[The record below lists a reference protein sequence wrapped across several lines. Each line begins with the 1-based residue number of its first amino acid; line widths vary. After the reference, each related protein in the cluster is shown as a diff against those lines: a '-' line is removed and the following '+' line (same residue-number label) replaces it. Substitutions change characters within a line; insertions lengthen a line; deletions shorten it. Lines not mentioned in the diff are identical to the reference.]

1 MSKSLYMKPF
11 PAFAAIEFNSV
22 PAGIFAADALLKKSP
37 IAMIR
42 SGTIGE
48 GRYLILLAGTTA
60 SVEEAHVEALFHGGL
75 QIADDCLLPDI
86 HPALYHA
93 ILGNVRNVG
102 DGPIWVLETPTVS
115 CNIQATERA
124 LKGVPV
130 ELLEFRAGDPRMAG
144 RGLAILQG
152 DLYDIEAAQ
161 EIALATLEARG
172 IPAQHRMLTAPHDA
186 LLQQISVSTRF
197 DLAQPLDLEGETAS

>member
-1 MSKSLYMKPF
+1 MSKPLYMKPF

-60 SVEEAHVEALFHGGL
+60 SVEEAHVEALFQGGL

-86 HPALYHA
+86 HPRF
-93 ILGNVRNVG
+93 I
-102 DGPIWVLETPTVS
+102 TPFS
-115 CNIQATERA
+115 ATC
-124 LKGVPV
+124 
-130 ELLEFRAGDPRMAG
+130 
-144 RGLAILQG
+144 
-152 DLYDIEAAQ
+152 
-161 EIALATLEARG
+161 ATWA
-172 IPAQHRMLTAPHDA
+172 TAPSGCWKPHGF
-186 LLQQISVSTRF
+186 LQHPSHRARPQRR
-197 DLAQPLDLEGETAS
+197 PR